1 MQRIDGK
8 AVSEK
13 ILAELKAQT
22 EQCLEAGIEPTLAVV
37 WVDDDPASAV
47 YVRNKER
54 ACAKVGVR
62 AQTYHLP
69 ADSKEEEV
77 LALLERL
84 DADPAI
90 HAILLQ
96 LPVPK
101 HFDTERLLA
110 AISAEKDVDGF
121 HPQNV
126 GKLVLQQD
134 ALFPCTPSGV
144 MELLKHYQIPIAGK
158 ECVVVG
164 RSNIVGKPMALLLL
178 NANGTVTVCHSKTQ
192 NLPEICRRADI
203 LVAAA
208 GKAKMITSDYIKP
221 GAVVIDVGIHRLPDG
236 KLCGDVD
243 DSLGHAA
250 YLTPVPGGVGPM
262 TIAMLIKNCLTAAQ
276 RQSAKEK

>member
-1 MQRIDGK
+1 MQIIDGK

-13 ILAELKAQT
+13 ILTELKAEA
-22 EQCLEAGIEPTLAVV
+22 EQCLAAGIQPALAVV
-37 WVDDDPASAV
+37 WVDDDPASAI

-54 ACAKVGVR
+54 ACAKVGIR
-62 AQTYHLP
+62 AETYHLP
-69 ADSKEEEV
+69 ADSREDEV

-96 LPVPK
+96 LPVPE
-101 HFDTERLLA
+101 HLNSERLLA

-121 HPQNV
+121 HPQNM
-126 GKLVLQQD
+126 GKLALQKA
-134 ALFPCTPSGV
+134 ALSPCTPTGV
-144 MELLKHYQIPIAGK
+144 MELLKHYQIPVAGQ

-178 NANGTVTVCHSKTQ
+178 NAHGTVTICHSKTQ
-192 NLPEICRRADI
+192 NLKEICRRADI
-203 LVAAA
+203 LVAAV

-221 GAVVIDVGIHRLPDG
+221 GAAVIDVGIHRLPDG

-262 TIAMLIKNCLTAAQ
+262 TIAMLMKNCLTAARAQ
-276 RQSAKEK
+276 NAKIE